1 MYRILAFTF
10 KRGGELSFIEKYLS
24 NLSSPTLRI
33 VGQSQS
39 EDAGNITLILTVEE
53 PDDANIPTV

>member
-10 KRGGELSFIEKYLS
+10 KRGGELSFIEKYLA
-24 NLSSPTLRI
+24 NLSSPTLCI

-39 EDAGNITLILTVEE
+39 EDAGNITLILTIEE

>member
-53 PDDANIPTV
+53 PDDANIPTI

>member
-39 EDAGNITLILTVEE
+39 EDAGNITLILTIEE